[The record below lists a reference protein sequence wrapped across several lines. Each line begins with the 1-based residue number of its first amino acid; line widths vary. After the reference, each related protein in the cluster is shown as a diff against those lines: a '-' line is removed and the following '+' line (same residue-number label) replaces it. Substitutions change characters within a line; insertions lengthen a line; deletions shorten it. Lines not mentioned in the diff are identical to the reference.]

1 MGSVNDQARR
11 GIKFLLMRQLFLQ
24 IFTFSGGIVLAR
36 VLGPAQFGLFGI
48 VSFLV
53 GMFAL
58 LGDFGLTSSF
68 IQRKDEL
75 TESDLQVGFTIQ
87 QILISL
93 VVLALF
99 VSAPTLAL
107 LYPKVSSLIMVSLV
121 RVLAF
126 GLFLASWRAIS
137 ALQLER
143 QLRYRELAWIEIF
156 ESVSYQ
162 GTSIVLVLMGYGI
175 WSLIVAV
182 LVRGVLGATLVY
194 ISAPWRI
201 RLRFDPRIAKEIL
214 RYGIPFQLQ
223 LIANQVDSWISPI
236 LVASLIGP
244 RAVGLLTFAGSNGR
258 KPLLIVDSVTR
269 VAFSHF
275 ARIQHDRPEVERV
288 VTRYLTYLLLITGLW
303 FAVLLTSGPS
313 LVGWIY
319 SKQWEPAVPA
329 LILFAGGVSFDAMSV
344 LLSVTLSSIG
354 LVNLSTR
361 AELVRSLSNVAFS
374 FPLVLLMGFTGVVIA
389 YLAALIVGVAIKFR
403 GFGEGSF
410 KRLLTPIAAIIVAP
424 MLVSI
429 IVGELAAIVP
439 LLIGLRAI
447 LVTCVVCAVYLSMI
461 WLTGPKW
468 LVESMQKGLVTYLPF
483 QLTRSV
489 KAMD

>member
-1 MGSVNDQARR
+1 
-11 GIKFLLMRQLFLQ
+11 MRQLFLQ

-182 LVRGVLGATLVY
+182 LV
-194 ISAPWRI
+194 
-201 RLRFDPRIAKEIL
+201 
-214 RYGIPFQLQ
+214 
-223 LIANQVDSWISPI
+223 
-236 LVASLIGP
+236 
-244 RAVGLLTFAGSNGR
+244 
-258 KPLLIVDSVTR
+258 
-269 VAFSHF
+269 
-275 ARIQHDRPEVERV
+275 
-288 VTRYLTYLLLITGLW
+288 
-303 FAVLLTSGPS
+303 
-313 LVGWIY
+313 
-319 SKQWEPAVPA
+319 
-329 LILFAGGVSFDAMSV
+329 
-344 LLSVTLSSIG
+344 
-354 LVNLSTR
+354 
-361 AELVRSLSNVAFS
+361 
-374 FPLVLLMGFTGVVIA
+374 
-389 YLAALIVGVAIKFR
+389 
-403 GFGEGSF
+403 
-410 KRLLTPIAAIIVAP
+410 
-424 MLVSI
+424 
-429 IVGELAAIVP
+429 
-439 LLIGLRAI
+439 
-447 LVTCVVCAVYLSMI
+447 
-461 WLTGPKW
+461 
-468 LVESMQKGLVTYLPF
+468 
-483 QLTRSV
+483 
-489 KAMD
+489 